1 MRQTGEDSRVE
12 ATLSGELPVTTQC
25 ERTYREMLTFSNAPS
40 SFFLDLNCEGNS
52 HTEVVTNTT
61 WVTDGNLLKLEDGFK
76 IGID

>member
-1 MRQTGEDSRVE
+1 MRQTEEDSRVE

-25 ERTYREMLTFSNAPS
+25 ECTYSNAPS